1 MSLVK
6 KEIIMKTFLDEVV
19 KTDEDKLLLE
29 QELAILDITEL
40 IHEILN
46 KNKINEEELKSRL
59 SMAKIDFINFMD
71 DNYEPTVRDIVSIL
85 WVLGY
90 KLNLA
95 ITKKEK

>member
-1 MSLVK
+1 
-6 KEIIMKTFLDEVV
+6 MKTFLDEVV